1 MTPAHASPQLRERP
15 PQPEARG
22 RLIAAGLHPVLAD
35 CLARRGVDDDSALD
49 PALHRLLPARGLRNM
64 EVAARE
70 IGQAILDSQRLLIV
84 GDYDADGATASA
96 VMVRGLQRLGGRVSF
111 LVPDRFRFGYGLTP
125 GLVADMAITH
135 ANALPHWII
144 TVDNGISSL
153 AGVKAAQDLGIQVL
167 ITDHHLPGPLLPEAL
182 IINPQLADC
191 DFASK
196 NLAGVGVAFYLVV
209 AIRAW
214 LAQESPRHKGQDLAR
229 IDDLLSLVALGTVA
243 DLVRLDDNNRRLVQQ
258 GLLRIQRGLAPAGVL
273 ALFEAAGRSHRDA
286 TAHDLGFFIGPRLN
300 AAGRLADMGIG
311 IRCLTTD
318 DPAEARALAT
328 ELHMLNQA
336 RRDLQQTQSEAA
348 SQQVADLVTASD
360 STGHGPPVQKALV
373 LFDPRWHQGVVGLI
387 AGRIKDQTHRPTLA
401 FAPAEPGAE
410 ILRGSGRSVPGVHL
424 RDLLARID
432 SLAPGLITAFGGHAM
447 AAGLSLPHG
456 RLAEFTALLHQVAD
470 ELIEPTL
477 LSPVLLTD
485 GPLGPADMC
494 LETAQ
499 ILSQQVW
506 GQGFAVPIFQNRF
519 LVRQQQRLK
528 DRHLK
533 LDLRLAVDPRKPLTG
548 IWFDG
553 PVALPPEVVLAYQLE
568 VNTYMGLSSLQLRI
582 QAAEST
588 NPLH

>member
-1 MTPAHASPQLRERP
+1 MTPSPLAPRLAQRP
-15 PQPEARG
+15 AQPMARD
-22 RLIAAGLHPVLAD
+22 RLVLAGLHPVLAD
-35 CLARRGVDDDSALD
+35 CLARRGVDDAAALD

-70 IGQAILDSQRLLIV
+70 IGQAILAGQRLLIV

-96 VMVRGLQRLGGRVSF
+96 VMLRGLQRLGAAVSF

-125 GLVADMAITH
+125 GLVAELAT
-135 ANALPHWII
+135 AEAGALPHWII
-144 TVDNGISSL
+144 TVDNGISSF
-153 AGVKAAQDLGIQVL
+153 AGIKAAQDLGIQVL
-167 ITDHHLPGPLLPEAL
+167 VTDHHLPGPTLPEAL
-182 IINPQLADC
+182 IINPQRADC
-191 DFASK
+191 GFASK
-196 NLAGVGVAFYLVV
+196 HLAGVGVAFYLVV

-214 LAQESPRHKGQDLAR
+214 LAQESPQHQGQELPR

-243 DLVRLDDNNRRLVQQ
+243 DLVRLDENNRRLVQQ
-258 GLLRIQRGLAPAGVL
+258 GLLRIRRGLAPAGLL
-273 ALFEAAGRSHRDA
+273 ALFEAAGRPYQEA

-300 AAGRLADMGIG
+300 AAGRLADMRIG

-328 ELHMLNQA
+328 ELHTLNQA
-336 RRDLQQTQSEAA
+336 RRELQQTQSESA
-348 SQQVADLVTASD
+348 SQQAAELVAATSGP
-360 STGHGPPVQKALV
+360 SHGQAAQKALV
-373 LFDPRWHQGVVGLI
+373 LFDPSWHQGVVGLI

-410 ILRGSGRSVPGVHL
+410 LLKGSGRSVPGVHL

-432 SLAPGLITAFGGHAM
+432 SLAPGLMTAFGGHAM
-447 AAGLSLPHG
+447 AAGLSLPQT

-470 ELIEPTL
+470 ELVDPSL
-477 LSPVLLTD
+477 LSPILLTD
-485 GPLGPADMC
+485 GPLDPTDIS

-499 ILSQQVW
+499 ALSQQIW
-506 GQGFAVPIFQNRF
+506 GQGFPVPIFQNRF
-519 LVRQQQRLK
+519 LVRQQHRLK

-533 LDLRLAVDPRKPLTG
+533 LDLVLADDPRRRLAG

-553 PVALPPEVVLAYQLE
+553 PSLLPTEVVLAYQLE
-568 VNTYMGLSSLQLRI
+568 VNTYMGLSSLQLQI
-582 QAAEST
+582 QAAEPV

>member
-1 MTPAHASPQLRERP
+1 MTPASASPRLKERP
-15 PQPEARG
+15 AQPVARD
-22 RLIAAGLHPVLAD
+22 RLISAGLHPVLAD
-35 CLARRGVDDDSALD
+35 CLARRGVDDASALD

-64 EVAARE
+64 EVAAGE
-70 IGQAILDSQRLLIV
+70 IGQAILAGQRLLIV

-96 VMVRGLQRLGGRVSF
+96 VMLRGLQRLGATVSF

-125 GLVADMAITH
+125 GLVAELAI
-135 ANALPHWII
+135 AQAGALPDWII
-144 TVDNGISSL
+144 TVDNGISSIG
-153 AGVKAAQDLGIQVL
+153 GVRAAQDLGIQVL

-191 DFASK
+191 GFASK
-196 NLAGVGVAFYLVV
+196 HLAGVGVAFYLVV

-214 LAQESPRHKGQDLAR
+214 LAQESPLHKGQELAR

-258 GLLRIQRGLAPAGVL
+258 GLLRIQRGLAPAGLL
-273 ALFEAAGRSHRDA
+273 ALFEAAGRSHAEA

-300 AAGRLADMGIG
+300 AAGRLADMRIG

-328 ELHMLNQA
+328 ELHTLNQT

-348 SQQVADLVTASD
+348 SQQAADLVAASD
-360 STGHGPPVQKALV
+360 NTVHGQPTQKALV
-373 LFDPRWHQGVVGLI
+373 LFDPSWHQGVVGLI
-387 AGRIKDQTHRPTLA
+387 AGRIKDQIHRPTLA

-410 ILRGSGRSVPGVHL
+410 LLKGSGRSVAGVHL
-424 RDLLARID
+424 RDLLARVD
-432 SLAPGLITAFGGHAM
+432 SLAPGLMTAFGGHAM
-447 AAGLSLPHG
+447 AAGLSLPHN
-456 RLAEFTALLHQVAD
+456 RLAEFTTLLHRVAD
-470 ELIEPTL
+470 ELVEPSL
-477 LSPVLLTD
+477 LSPILLTD
-485 GPLGPADMC
+485 GPLDPADIS

-499 ILSQQVW
+499 TLSQQVW
-506 GQGFAVPIFQNRF
+506 GQGFAVPVFQNRF

-533 LDLRLAVDPRKPLTG
+533 LDLLLADDPRRRLAG

-553 PVALPPEVVLAYQLE
+553 PALLPTEVVLAYQLE
-568 VNTYMGLSSLQLRI
+568 VNSYMGLSSLQLRI
-582 QAAEST
+582 QAAEPA